1 MKIHCCS
8 FASESFVHRQN
19 IQKKFFL
26 KIGFKEENIYICN
39 PSNLDYKFFESFPN
53 ASEENRFGWYS
64 FKPYL
69 ILSILNE
76 LKDGDILFYLDVN
89 DKPLLGLKKYIK
101 EFFFKNKNHD
111 LLVPLTNYPNLN
123 FLSKFHKFNL
133 SIEILIA
140 SLFNCQP
147 EAGAIAIRNSPR
159 ARLIISIWYKMTLI
173 NGYELI
179 NLKDINS
186 RHDQETLFILSRIYK
201 SIKLE
206 SWFFYK
212 ITGKGL
218 RKYIN
223 FEGLRNKIII

>member
-8 FASESFVHRQN
+8 FASESFIQRQN
-19 IQKKFFL
+19 IQKKYFL
-26 KIGFKEENIYICN
+26 KIGFKEENIHLCN
-39 PSNLDYKFFESFPN
+39 PVNLDPEFFKSYPN

-69 ILSILNE
+69 ILSILNK
-76 LKDGDILFYLDVN
+76 LQDGDILFYLDVN
-89 DKPLLGLKKYIK
+89 DKPLEGIKDYIK
-101 EFFFKNKNHD
+101 EIFLRNKNSD
-111 LLVPLTNYPNLN
+111 LLVPLTNYPNLK
-123 FLSKFHKFNL
+123 FLSKFHKINFSNELLISSFFN
-133 SIEILIA
+133 
-140 SLFNCQP
+140 FQP
-147 EAGAIAIRNSPR
+147 EAGAIAIRNSSR
-159 ARLIISIWYKMTLI
+159 SRSILSIWYNLTLI
-173 NGYELI
+173 NGHELI
-179 NLKDINS
+179 NIKDINS

-223 FEGLRNKIII
+223 FEGLRN